1 MTASSG
7 TLARPR
13 SRLHP
18 LVVDALVASVTL
30 LVVLIISVTTNK
42 HPGAHAAAAGGF
54 GERPLPAHTVVT
66 ALLGAGALVLR
77 RRSPGPV
84 LGATLVLTLAELI
97 LGTVSHPPAERH
109 TSMMVMVALALF
121 TVAAA
126 TDRATTLRVGTGTLA
141 LITVAGMLLGAQP
154 WYASENFGIIAWTAL
169 AALAGD
175 AVRHRRAAVD
185 AIRERAERAEATREE
200 EARRRV
206 AEERLRIARELHDV
220 VAHHIALVNVQAGV
234 ASHVMDSRPDQA
246 KEALAQ
252 VRLASRQALSELQ
265 TTVGLLRH
273 RDDPVAPTEPTKG
286 LAVLGDLVDGFTRA
300 GMAVV
305 VERSGADEPPLPSA
319 VDLAAYR
326 VVQEALTNVHKHAGP
341 DAKARVRILRTGR
354 GDGARLEVTVLDDG
368 PGGAPVPA
376 GRAGAGGGHGLTGM
390 RERAA
395 ALGGSCETEP
405 LEGGGFRVRVV
416 LPLRSPGGPAVER
429 SGADRG
435 WTLPCV

>member
-1 MTASSG
+1 MTAHPG
-7 TLARPR
+7 TPVRPR
-13 SRLHP
+13 PWLLHP

-30 LVVLIISVTTNK
+30 LIVLVVSVTINK
-42 HPGAHAAAAGGF
+42 HPGGGGGF

-77 RRSPGPV
+77 RRHAAPV
-84 LGATLVLTLAELI
+84 LCATIVLTLVELVM
-97 LGTVSHPPAERH
+97 GTFSHPPAERH

-121 TVAAA
+121 TLAAS
-126 TDRATTLRVGTGTLA
+126 TDRPTTLRVGTCTLA
-141 LITVAGMLLGAQP
+141 LITAAGMLLGAQP
-154 WYASENFGIIAWTAL
+154 WYTSENLGVIAWTAL
-169 AALAGD
+169 AGLAGD
-175 AVRHRRAAVD
+175 AVRHRRAAVN

-286 LAVLGDLVDGFTRA
+286 LAVLGDLVDGFSRA
-300 GMAVV
+300 GMAVA
-305 VERSGADEPPLPSA
+305 VECGDGEDERPLPAA

-341 DAKARVRILRTGR
+341 DAKARVRISRSGR
-354 GDGARLEVTVLDDG
+354 GDSARLEVMVLDDG
-368 PGGAPVPA
+368 HGGAPAPP
-376 GRAGAGGGHGLTGM
+376 RAPDAGGGHGLTGM

-395 ALGGSCETEP
+395 ALGGSCETGQVP
-405 LEGGGFRVRVV
+405 GGGFRVRVV

-429 SGADRG
+429 SEAADRG
-435 WTLPCV
+435 WVRPCG